1 MAMAKRIGILTTGG
15 DSPGINAAIRA
26 IGKSLDKEPRVQLVG
41 FQDGFTGMLQESAI
55 EMESPMFSGILTY
68 GGTIL
73 GTNRDRPDKML
84 VGGSSVDRTADIVA
98 AYHKFNLDGLI
109 CLGGSDAQD
118 SAALLMHQGLN
129 MISLPV
135 TIDND
140 IPHTDSTVG
149 FNTALEIASEAIDRL
164 HSTALSRHRIIIV
177 ETMGH
182 DSGWLTLGAGIA
194 GGADIIL
201 IPEIPYHI
209 EKVSEAILERVRNK
223 KRFSLVAVSDGAI
236 SSENVK
242 FFEDARKASLRN
254 RPVEEEAEVTAR
266 LDRIAKRAAGDTLH
280 LANRLENLT
289 GLETRITI
297 LGYLQRG
304 GTPSAA
310 DRVLATQLGTAC
322 ANLIRQ
328 DVFGVMVAART
339 GGVEPVPLDE
349 VACLVRTVPLD
360 HDWIRGARLVGTSLG
375 D

>member
-1 MAMAKRIGILTTGG
+1 MTKRVGILTTGG

-26 IGKSLDKEPRVQLVG
+26 IGKSLDREPRVQLVG
-41 FQDGFTGMLQESAI
+41 FQDGFTGMLQEMVV
-55 EMESPMFSGILTY
+55 EMESPMFSGILTT

-84 VGGSSVDRTADIVA
+84 IGGKAVNRTAEIVTS
-98 AYHKFNLDGLI
+98 YHNFNLDGLI
-109 CLGGSDAQD
+109 CIGGSDAQD

-129 MISLPV
+129 VISLPV

-140 IPHTDSTVG
+140 IPHTDTTVG

-164 HSTALSRHRIIIV
+164 HSTALSRHRIIVV
-177 ETMGH
+177 EIMGH

-209 EKVSEAILERVRNK
+209 DKISEVILDRVQHK
-223 KRFSLVAVSDGAI
+223 KRFSLIATSDGAI

-254 RPVEEEAEVTAR
+254 RPLEDEAEVTAR

-280 LANRLENLT
+280 LANRLESLT

-304 GTPSAA
+304 GTPSAT

-322 ANLIRQ
+322 ACLVQ
-328 DVFGVMVAART
+328 QGEFGVMVAAH
-339 GGVEPVPLDE
+339 GGTIEPVPLDK
-349 VACLVRTVPLD
+349 VAGLVRTIPLD

>member
-1 MAMAKRIGILTTGG
+1 MTNRVGILTTGG

-26 IGKSLDKEPRVQLVG
+26 IGKALDKEPRVQLVG
-41 FQDGFTGMLQESAI
+41 FQDGFTGMLQETVI
-55 EMESPMFSGILTY
+55 EMESPMFSGILTT

-73 GTNRDRPDKML
+73 GTNRDRPDRMQ
-84 VGGSSVDRTADIVA
+84 VGGKLVDQTADIVA
-98 AYHKFNLDGLI
+98 AYSKYHLNGLI

-129 MISLPV
+129 VISLPV

-140 IPHTDSTVG
+140 IPHTDVTVG

-177 ETMGH
+177 EIMGH
-182 DSGWLTLGAGIA
+182 NSGWLTLGAGIA

-209 EKVSEAILERVRNK
+209 EKISHAVLDRVQNK
-223 KRFSLVAVSDGAI
+223 KRFSLIAISDGAI
-236 SSENVK
+236 SSENAR

-254 RPVEEEAEVTAR
+254 RPVEEEEEITAR

-280 LANRLENLT
+280 LANRLESFT
-289 GLETRITI
+289 GLETRVTI

-304 GTPSAA
+304 GTPSAS

-322 ANLIRQ
+322 ALLVRQ
-328 DVFGVMVAART
+328 GIFGVMVAAHS
-339 GGVEPVPLDE
+339 GGVEPVPLDK
-349 VACLVRTVPLD
+349 VSGLVRTVPLD

>member
-1 MAMAKRIGILTTGG
+1 MTKRVGILTTGG

-26 IGKSLDKEPRVQLVG
+26 IGKTLDQEPRVQLVG
-41 FQDGFTGMLQESAI
+41 FHDGFTGMLQDSFV
-55 EMESPMFSGILTY
+55 EMESPMFSGILTT

-84 VGGSSVDRTADIVA
+84 LGGQTVDRTADIVA
-98 AYHKFNLDGLI
+98 AYHKYNLEGLI

-118 SAALLMHQGLN
+118 SSALLMHEGLN
-129 MISLPV
+129 VISLPV
-135 TIDND
+135 AIDND
-140 IPHTDSTVG
+140 IPYTDATVG

-177 ETMGH
+177 EIMGH

-209 EKVSEAILERVRNK
+209 EKISDAILDRVQHK
-223 KRFSLVAVSDGAI
+223 KRFSLIAVSDGSI
-236 SSENVK
+236 SSENAK
-242 FFEDARKASLRN
+242 FFEDARKASQRN
-254 RPVEEEAEVTAR
+254 RPVEEEAEVSAR
-266 LDRIAKRAAGDTLH
+266 LDKIAKRAAGDTLH
-280 LANRLENLT
+280 LANRLENFT

-310 DRVLATQLGTAC
+310 DRVLATKLGTAC
-322 ANLIRQ
+322 ALLVQ
-328 DVFGVMVAART
+328 QGVFGVMVAARSH
-339 GGVEPVPLDE
+339 GIEPVPLDK
-349 VACLVRTVPLD
+349 VAGKVRTVPLD